1 MDIRA
6 LILSLRADLCRRF
19 GFDKPEKQQA
29 FLAWLVTGGMQEY
42 AALAEDAGFR
52 TLLQGHEPGAPLSR
66 LQQCVW
72 DARVDVQETFAL
84 PEQRAE
90 FMQWFLI
97 HGVGEHGLWPFLSAQ
112 EKRDAAFLEGPWQAD
127 LLSRAVN
134 ELAQEAPME
143 LAQRPFGVN
152 LVGYVYGQLGIG
164 EDVRMAARA
173 MQAAQVPFTMLDF
186 APGADIPQNDRSM
199 AAHVSTKGPF
209 VFNVFCMTAMEHG
222 RYYAERGAAA
232 QMAGHYNIGYWPW
245 ELSRWPDQ
253 WQQLV
258 HLVDE
263 VWVSTQHTLD
273 AVAPACAALPK
284 PVPVKL
290 MPMAVE
296 LGPIAQLGTR
306 AQVRK
311 HFRLPTKARLF
322 VFTFDLNSSIHR
334 KNPQAVVD
342 AFLRAF
348 PANRWTRDQVGLV
361 IRTGR
366 PRKASAVWN
375 GLKALAQSDDRLH
388 LSEGT
393 LLRPELLAFYQA
405 CDVFVSLHRAEGFG
419 RGIAE
424 ALQLGLHVVTTG
436 YSGNL
441 DFCQRPE
448 VAGMVD
454 LVRYRLVKVRA
465 GQYPFG
471 AEQVWANADVGHA
484 AQCLQA
490 FVARFPPGAESK
502 PPHSVPP
509 EGWPMFSAAEVG
521 QRYHQRLGEIVAIAR
536 PLQSRVSLM
545 KAGSTV

>member
-6 LILSLRADLCRRF
+6 LILSLRPDLCQRF
-19 GFDKPEKQQA
+19 GFDKPENQHA
-29 FLAWLVTGGMQEY
+29 FVAWLVTSGTREY
-42 AALAEDAGFR
+42 AALAEDAEFR
-52 TLLQGHEPGAPLSR
+52 GLLQGRDPGATLSR
-66 LQQCVW
+66 LQQCLW
-72 DARVDVQETFAL
+72 DARADVQKAFPL
-84 PEQRAE
+84 PERRME
-90 FMQWFLI
+90 FVHWLLT
-97 HGVGEHGLWPFLSAQ
+97 HGVVEHGLWPFLSAQ
-112 EKRDAAFLEGPWQAD
+112 EKQAAARLEGPWQAE
-127 LLSRAVN
+127 LLSRAVG
-134 ELAQEAPME
+134 ELAQETPRT
-143 LAQRPFGVN
+143 LQQRPFGVN
-152 LVGYVYGQLGIG
+152 LVGYVFGQLGIG
-164 EDVRMAARA
+164 EDVRMAAKA
-173 MQAAQVPFTMLDF
+173 MQAAHVPFTMLDF
-186 APGADIPQNDRSM
+186 PPGADIPQNDRSM
-199 AAHVSTKGPF
+199 AAHVSSDGPF
-209 VFNVFCMTAMEHG
+209 AFNVFCMTAMEQG
-222 RYYAERGAAA
+222 RYYAERGATP
-232 QMAGHYNIGYWPW
+232 QIAGRYNIGYWPW

-284 PVPVKL
+284 PVPVRL

-311 HFRLPTKARLF
+311 HFQLPGKARLF

-334 KNPQAVVD
+334 KNPQAVVN

-348 PANRWTRDQVGLV
+348 PADSWTRDQVGLV

-366 PRKASAVWN
+366 PRKASAVWDR
-375 GLKALAQSDDRLH
+375 LKALAQTDDRLH
-388 LSEGT
+388 LNEGT
-393 LLRPELLAFYQA
+393 LQRPELLALYQA

-448 VAGMVD
+448 TAARVD
-454 LVRYRLVKVRA
+454 LVRYRLVKVQP

-471 AEQVWANADVGHA
+471 AQQVWANADVRHA

-490 FVARFPPGAESK
+490 FVERFPPGRHSK
-502 PPHSVPP
+502 PPHDVPP
-509 EGWPMFSAAEVG
+509 GGWPVFSAAEVG
-521 QRYHQRLGEIVAIAR
+521 QRYHQRLEEVGAIAR